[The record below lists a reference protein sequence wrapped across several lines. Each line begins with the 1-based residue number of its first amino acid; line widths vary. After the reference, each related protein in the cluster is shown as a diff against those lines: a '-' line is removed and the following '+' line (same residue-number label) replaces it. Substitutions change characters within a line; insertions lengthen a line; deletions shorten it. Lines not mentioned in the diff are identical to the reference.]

1 MDGTNIGRTNNGQ
14 TVGQKLVY
22 LKSGP
27 LKASEV
33 ALSGEGLTSYAR
45 FKKLIGAE
53 AR

>member
-1 MDGTNIGRTNNGQ
+1 VDETNIGQTNNGQ

-33 ALSGEGLTSYAR
+33 ALSGEGLTVYAR
-45 FKKLIGAE
+45 F
-53 AR
+53 